1 VWCEFL
7 EEFRPAV
14 VSFHFGL
21 PDRDLVA
28 RVKATGARILS
39 SATTVGEAI
48 WLQDHGCDAIIA
60 QGLEAGGHRGMF
72 LSDNINSQLGT
83 LALLPMVADAVTTPV
98 IATGG
103 IADARGI
110 VAAVALG
117 ASAVQLGTAYQFCRE
132 AKITKPYRSALKNSR
147 DRQTVVTNVFSGRPA
162 RAIVNRLVRE
172 LGPISALA
180 PEFPL
185 AAGAVAPLR
194 AKAEA
199 SGSEDFTS
207 LWAGQAAYLGRELPA
222 DELTRQLAAESLA
235 KLTSG

>member
-132 AKITKPYRSALKNSR
+132 AKITKPYRSALRNSR
-147 DRQTVVTNVFSGRPA
+147 DRQTAVTNVSRAANPRHREPA
-162 RAIVNRLVRE
+162 RPRGR
-172 LGPISALA
+172 PISALA
-180 PEFPL
+180 PEFRL
-185 AAGAVAPLR
+185 AAGAIAPLR
-194 AKAEA
+194 AKAESLEAA
-199 SGSEDFTS
+199 S
-207 LWAGQAAYLGRELPA
+207 LGRELPA
-222 DELTRQLAAESLA
+222 ADPATRV
-235 KLTSG
+235 